1 MQIIDK
7 NKDYYDFYQNVYR
20 DDIVT
25 FDRRDSYDLSR
36 KTFAGHFYMPRHH
49 HGYSLKDD
57 AQYVLLQVGYHYWLF
72 ALKITKTN
80 EFDKCLEYEL
90 SLLGTWTDYANPAKP
105 IKLSQ
110 IRFPYYAR
118 DMISSA
124 QQGNYK
130 TQHVF
135 ERFVVWKGEQK
146 EERHI
151 PILKDLGI
159 PQWIEPLDIYLA
171 LEEYFMKQKTDT
183 ERIDPIGQTNDDK
196 IIVHGFDTETSFR
209 GK

>member
-1 MQIIDK
+1 MLFLFKQADTRG
-7 NKDYYDFYQNVYR
+7 DRQQNR
-20 DDIVT
+20 P
-25 FDRRDSYDLSR
+25 
-36 KTFAGHFYMPRHH
+36 HF
-49 HGYSLKDD
+49 
-57 AQYVLLQVGYHYWLF
+57 QVQ
-72 ALKITKTN
+72 
-80 EFDKCLEYEL
+80 E
-90 SLLGTWTDYANPAKP
+90 
-105 IKLSQ
+105 
-110 IRFPYYAR
+110 
-118 DMISSA
+118 
-124 QQGNYK
+124 
-130 TQHVF
+130 
-135 ERFVVWKGEQK
+135 GEQK